1 MAKWRQRDDIHET
14 PDVSHIQ
21 NPDVQHEESDVNV
34 RGILIFVA
42 GLFVLMGVTL
52 VLMWFLLDFFEKRE
66 AARETKPGP
75 MALTDPKDR
84 LPPQP
89 RLQAAPG
96 FEAEGQNLELQ
107 EPAAEIKVIRRKW
120 HDALEKGTVDEKT
133 NARTA
138 IPIKDAMRQLLEQQ
152 NMPKS
157 KPADGNNQPTIDQTG
172 EMPSYPSSGRMME
185 KVLQ

>member
-1 MAKWRQRDDIHET
+1 MAKWKRRDDIHET

-52 VLMWFLLDFFEKRE
+52 VLMYFMLNFFEKQE
-66 AARETKPGP
+66 AARETRPGP
-75 MALTDPKDR
+75 MALTEEKDR
-84 LPPQP
+84 LPPEP

-96 FEAEGQNLELQ
+96 FGAEGQNLELQ
-107 EPAAEIKVIRRKW
+107 EPQAEIKVVRKRW
-120 HDALEKGTVDEKT
+120 HEALEKGTVDEKT
-133 NARTA
+133 KARTS
-138 IPIKDAMRQLLEQQ
+138 IPIKDAMKQVLEQ
-152 NMPKS
+152 NTLKS
-157 KPADGNNQPTIDQTG
+157 RSVDGNQQQATDQLG

-185 KVLQ
+185 KRGQ

>member
-52 VLMWFLLDFFEKRE
+52 VLMWYMLNFFEKRE

-75 MALTDPKDR
+75 MALTEQKDR
-84 LPPQP
+84 LPPEP
-89 RLQAAPG
+89 RLQSAPG
-96 FEAEGQNLELQ
+96 FGAEGQNLELQ

-120 HDALEKGTVDEKT
+120 HEALEKGTVDEKT
-133 NARTA
+133 NQRTS
-138 IPIKDAMRQLLEQQ
+138 IPIKDAMRQVLEQ
-152 NMPKS
+152 NMLKS
-157 KPADGNNQPTIDQTG
+157 KPPEGNPSTTDQQG
-172 EMPSYPSSGRMME
+172 EMPSYSSSGRMME
-185 KVLQ
+185 KVMQ